1 MKKTISRE
9 VTYTLARM
17 TDATLKTQIE
27 RKIREICYILT
38 SPESRILDDLDK
50 FCQYLGGMRERLI
63 EKIKNPP
70 PSSNARSIL
79 EHVCGLPEKDDQ
91 LIRQA
96 VIYTAWTEAYLK
108 KVGA

>member
-17 TDATLKTQIE
+17 SYND
-27 RKIREICYILT
+27 KIQGKIQEICDILT

-50 FCQYLGGMRERLI
+50 VRQYLGGMREQLI

-79 EHVCGLPEKDDQ
+79 EHVCGLPEKDEQ

-96 VIYTAWTEAYLK
+96 VMYTAWTEAYLK